1 MINRDL
7 LSRYTNAFIMYEI
20 ANHGV
25 DPRENLD
32 GTSMRIFNNEGYKYT
47 VVDNWNHRQGNSYV
61 ADIMGAFPGFNLVD
75 YHQRAS
81 IEAKLEKYG
90 IDNSEKMLCSLYE
103 GDNDAD
109 SFGNIVSVLGGSFD
123 LLGFLFFLK
132 DSERYM
138 PIKSQIF
145 DARFHLLDIDSDLA
159 GNCTWE
165 KYQQYNA
172 WIKEIQQFLKD
183 NLNAAITM
191 LDAHSFLWVLPG
203 LKSYLDN
210 ESQAVEHSK
219 FGKGIVLG
227 FENDLILVRFGKQ
240 IRKFGKDAAFDKGLL
255 HFIPSGLDIYGR
267 KMQIQPIDEE
277 TKQLN
282 TYEDDKLVADL
293 QQDELPDVD
302 FQYSGGIKDRP
313 VANLSKG
320 RAVYTRDKQ
329 VARNALAHAHYSC
342 ELDSNHITFI
352 RKKSGKPYTEPHHL
366 VPMAYQD
373 QFEVSLDREENIVS
387 LCSNCHNEIH
397 YGIKA
402 PELVEKL
409 FNDRKKLLSSIGVEV
424 SSDEILEMY
433 K

>member
-75 YHQRAS
+75 YHQKAS

-123 LLGFLFFLK
+123 LLGFLFFL
-132 DSERYM
+132 
-138 PIKSQIF
+138 
-145 DARFHLLDIDSDLA
+145 DLA

-240 IRKFGKDAAFDKGLL
+240 IRKFGKDAALFHAESNWPEDAP
-255 HFIPSGLDIYGR
+255 PSACMR
-267 KMQIQPIDEE
+267 CC
-277 TKQLN
+277 
-282 TYEDDKLVADL
+282 
-293 QQDELPDVD
+293 
-302 FQYSGGIKDRP
+302 
-313 VANLSKG
+313 SK
-320 RAVYTRDKQ
+320 R
-329 VARNALAHAHYSC
+329 
-342 ELDSNHITFI
+342 
-352 RKKSGKPYTEPHHL
+352 
-366 VPMAYQD
+366 
-373 QFEVSLDREENIVS
+373 
-387 LCSNCHNEIH
+387 
-397 YGIKA
+397 
-402 PELVEKL
+402 
-409 FNDRKKLLSSIGVEV
+409 
-424 SSDEILEMY
+424 SDGS
-433 K
+433 